1 VPLHFG
7 EPRAGMPPP
16 AIPPA
21 VHLPLTRVRDA
32 ASPPWRVVCRIVT
45 RSYDRPGFS
54 VGTGVLVSP
63 HHILTCAHVIFPPQA
78 PRTREIVVYPGQN
91 GPDESA
97 MPFKANGWVVNPGW
111 RMADC
116 MTFGED
122 YGLIRLAAK
131 HGYIPLIPFDPSEL
145 PGALVSMAGYPAT
158 REPAAR
164 HMYVSRGRVLGAI
177 QINACTATTATGNV
191 IARIPPGANLIAHD
205 FESTPSL
212 SGAPM
217 WYVKDTRRLA
227 AIHAGTISNGA
238 LRKAILLNDAVR
250 ARLRDWMM
258 RTLPPIPA

>member
-1 VPLHFG
+1 MPVHLG
-7 EPRAGMPPP
+7 ESLPRSPVTQS
-16 AIPPA
+16 A
-21 VHLPLTRVRDA
+21 VLLPLTRVRDA
-32 ASPPWRVVCRIVT
+32 ALPPWRAICRIVT
-45 RSYDRPGFS
+45 RSHDRPGFS

-97 MPFKANGWVVNPGW
+97 MSFKANGWVVNPNW

-145 PGALVSMAGYPAT
+145 SGALVTMAGYPST

-164 HMYVSRGRVLGAI
+164 HMYVSRGQVRGAI
-177 QINACTATTATGNV
+177 RIDACTATTATGTV
-191 IARIPPGANLIAHD
+191 VPRLSPAASLIAHD
-205 FESTPSL
+205 FESAPSL

-217 WYVKDTRRLA
+217 WYEKGTRRLA
-227 AIHAGTISNGA
+227 AIHAGTIANGT

-250 ARLRDWMM
+250 ARLRDWMT
-258 RTLPPIPA
+258 RTLPPIPP